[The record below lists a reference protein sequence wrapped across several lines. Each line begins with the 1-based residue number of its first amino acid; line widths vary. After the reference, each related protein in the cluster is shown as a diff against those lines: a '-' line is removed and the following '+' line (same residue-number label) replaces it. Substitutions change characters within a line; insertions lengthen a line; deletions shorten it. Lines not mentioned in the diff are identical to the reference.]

1 MSYVDAIFEQNKGI
15 VRVVERTKDGKR
27 KIIDHPMRYYFYV
40 DDPKGKERSIHGDP
54 VSKITANNWKDF
66 KRNVAVYQ
74 NKQTYESDIKP
85 VNRVLAEQYLGED
98 APDLHK
104 CFFDIEVDFDPEKG
118 YSDPAD
124 AFMPIT
130 SISLYLDWLDR
141 VICIAVPPKTLNW
154 TQAQAIADKVG
165 NTILFK
171 DEASMLDAFLSLI
184 DDADVLS
191 GWNSEGYDIP
201 YTVNRIIK
209 VLGKSETRR
218 LCLMDKNVIK
228 REYVS
233 YGKDTQ
239 TYDLVGRVHLDYL
252 QLYRKYNYEERH
264 SYRLDYIGEMEV
276 GEKKVPY
283 DGSLDRL
290 YNHDFEQF
298 LEYNIQ
304 DTLLLKKID
313 DKLQFIS
320 LASEI
325 AHQNTVLLP
334 VTMGAVQTIDSAIIN
349 EAHRRGMVIPDRN
362 RSKDSDNPWGHTV
375 AGAYVAFPQKGI
387 HEWVGSMDINSLY
400 PSVIR
405 ALNMAPETVVGQ
417 LRQEFTNS
425 EIKQKMQLE
434 KKSFADSWAGKFG
447 SNEYELVMEKD
458 IKRQMVLDLETGE

>member
-15 VRVVERTKDGKR
+15 VRVVERTKSGER

-74 NKQTYESDIKP
+74 NKRTYESDIKP

-201 YTVNRIIK
+201 YTVNIIIK

-233 YGKDTQ
+233 YGK
-239 TYDLVGRVHLDYL
+239 
-252 QLYRKYNYEERH
+252 
-264 SYRLDYIGEMEV
+264 
-276 GEKKVPY
+276 
-283 DGSLDRL
+283 
-290 YNHDFEQF
+290 
-298 LEYNIQ
+298 
-304 DTLLLKKID
+304 
-313 DKLQFIS
+313 
-320 LASEI
+320 
-325 AHQNTVLLP
+325 
-334 VTMGAVQTIDSAIIN
+334 
-349 EAHRRGMVIPDRN
+349 VITFWD
-362 RSKDSDNPWGHTV
+362 
-375 AGAYVAFPQKGI
+375 
-387 HEWVGSMDINSLY
+387 
-400 PSVIR
+400 
-405 ALNMAPETVVGQ
+405 
-417 LRQEFTNS
+417 
-425 EIKQKMQLE
+425 
-434 KKSFADSWAGKFG
+434 
-447 SNEYELVMEKD
+447 
-458 IKRQMVLDLETGE
+458 